1 MCTKS
6 KLLINHPDGHLALCE
21 CGTHL
26 LCFKNIHL
34 EFTPKEFGYFINYIN
49 YINIDYWKN
58 QFNCYAACKRNI
70 PIPTNQGNLIL
81 VFNADEFL
89 LLKAIVHLDK
99 NHIKKKTKELIKNY
113 SIN

>member
-1 MCTKS
+1 MCSKS

-21 CGTHL
+21 WRTHL
-26 LCFKNIHL
+26 LSFKNIHL
-34 EFTPKEFGYFINYIN
+34 EFTKKEFDYFLEYIN
-49 YINIDYWKN
+49 SIDLNYWKN
-58 QFNCYAACKRNI
+58 QFNSFTECKRNI

-81 VFNADEFL
+81 VFNEDEFL